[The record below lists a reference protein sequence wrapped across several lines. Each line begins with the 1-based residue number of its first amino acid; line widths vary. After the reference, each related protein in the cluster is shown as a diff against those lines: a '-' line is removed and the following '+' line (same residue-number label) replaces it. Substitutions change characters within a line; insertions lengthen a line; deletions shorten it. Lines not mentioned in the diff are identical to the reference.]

1 MYEKDHESKL
11 LATSMLFYWLP
22 SYKTWSWKMKVPVE
36 GKKHGINSSPVGT
49 PLQYSCLENPMDGG
63 AWWAAVYGVPQS
75 RTQLKWL
82 SSSSS
87 SSLTQEQWW
96 GCGWRETGSGDTIVG
111 HTGWLQDL
119 VKRMKDLQSEAGRKK
134 KKEKQV
140 QILALLSSCVTLD
153 KSFKG

>member
-1 MYEKDHESKL
+1 M
-11 LATSMLFYWLP
+11 
-22 SYKTWSWKMKVPVE
+22 
-36 GKKHGINSSPVGT
+36 
-49 PLQYSCLENPMDGG
+49 
-63 AWWAAVYGVPQS
+63 
-75 RTQLKWL
+75 
-82 SSSSS
+82 
-87 SSLTQEQWW
+87 
-96 GCGWRETGSGDTIVG
+96 G